1 MYFFKTGRRRI
12 SMTKSMTSGNPAKL
26 ILLFALPLIAG
37 NIFQQMYSMA
47 DTVIVGRTIGVNA
60 LAAVG
65 CTGSLTFLI
74 LGFVMGFT
82 QGLSIITAQKFGAR
96 DMDGVKKS
104 FALSMILS
112 ATVAITATIL
122 AFTLAR
128 PMLVMLHTPDEIIG
142 DAQRYLQVIFA
153 GMTAT
158 MFFNFVSNMMR
169 ALGDSRTPLY
179 FLVLTCG
186 VNIVLDFTLILFF
199 HMGVEG
205 AAFATIFSQLL
216 SGILCYTYV
225 RKKMPALWIS
235 RHDFVLNKDEIILHL
250 RTAFPMAF
258 QMSVIAIGAVLL
270 QSVLNGL
277 GALSVASYTA
287 AQKIDSIATF
297 PLNSLG
303 AAMATYSAQNYG
315 AGRMDRVR
323 KGVFQCSMI
332 SISVAIVMGAVNIFF
347 GANLAAIF
355 VGKGETEVLHLA
367 HVFLRTTGIFYWIL
381 GLLFIFR
388 CSLQGMGHNMV
399 PVVASVVELVSRG
412 IGAVILA
419 RYLGFQGVCIANIL
433 AWITAG
439 VLQGFMYFWYMR
451 EKTPDKTSGLTWGFG
466 HRKLSG
472 SMN

>member
-1 MYFFKTGRRRI
+1 
-12 SMTKSMTSGNPAKL
+12 MTKSMTSGNPAKL
-26 ILLFALPLIAG
+26 ILMFALPLIAG
-37 NIFQQMYSMA
+37 NIFQQLYSMA

-65 CTGSLTFLI
+65 CTGSITFLI

-82 QGLSIITAQKFGAR
+82 QGLSIITAQKFGAN

-104 FALSMILS
+104 FALSMMLS
-112 ATVAITATIL
+112 AGVAFVATIL
-122 AFTLAR
+122 AVSLTR
-128 PMLVMLHTPDEIIG
+128 PMLMLLQTPAEILD
-142 DAQRYLQVIFA
+142 DAQFYLTIIFG
-153 GMTAT
+153 GMAAS

-169 ALGDSRTPLY
+169 ALGDSRTPLF

-186 VNIVLDFTLILFF
+186 VNIVLDFTLILVF

-216 SGILCYTYV
+216 SGIGCYAFV
-225 RKKMPALWIS
+225 RKKMPALWVTKS
-235 RHDFVLNKDEIILHL
+235 DFVLDKEETKLHL

-258 QMSVIAIGAVLL
+258 QMSVIAIGAVML
-270 QSVLNGL
+270 QFVLNGL

-315 AGRMDRVR
+315 AGKMDRVR
-323 KGVFQCSMI
+323 QGVFQCSMM
-332 SISVAIVMGAVNIFF
+332 SVGTAIVMGAINIFW
-347 GANLAAIF
+347 GANLASIF
-355 VGKGETEVLHLA
+355 VGNGETEVLHLA

-381 GLLFIFR
+381 GLLFIYR
-388 CSLQGMGHNMV
+388 CTLQGLGHNMV
-399 PVVASVVELVSRG
+399 PVVASVVELFSRG
-412 IGAVILA
+412 VGALILGK
-419 RYLGFQGVCIANIL
+419 YLGFQGVCIANIL

-439 VLQGFMYFWYMR
+439 VLQGVVFFYYMR
-451 EKTPDKTSGLTWGFG
+451 KDVKKEEKIHGRLT
-466 HRKLSG
+466 HSHA
-472 SMN
+472 